1 VKAPAA
7 PKPLFEIPQAGLVI
21 YLDNSRKIIFMCLFA
36 VSVVNVIIWSVYILM
51 QYDSYRAGL
60 EQGQERKLNLEKY
73 MTFLFSI
80 ICTGIFPAALV

>member
-1 VKAPAA
+1 VKAPAE

-21 YLDNSRKIIFMCLFA
+21 YLDDSRRIMFMCLFA
-36 VSVVNVIIWSVYILM
+36 VSVVNVLIWSVYILM

-60 EQGQERKLNLEKY
+60 EQGQERKINLEKY

>member
-1 VKAPAA
+1 
-7 PKPLFEIPQAGLVI
+7 
-21 YLDNSRKIIFMCLFA
+21 MCLFA